1 MIGRGL
7 VQQTM
12 NRLPGPPSPGGIPS
26 PEKEPSRNLFLWL
39 EDTAR
44 DLSLACR
51 TLARTPGF
59 AIVAIVTL
67 ALGIGI
73 NTAVFTLFDAVFLRP
88 LPVRDPHRIA
98 VIHTT
103 SKKTVYGVDFS
114 FPEYLHI
121 QQENH
126 AFSGLVAWSPI
137 TVHLKIEGLTERL
150 DGEMVSTN
158 YNEVLGVEPIAGRD
172 FHPNEGEVPGGHP
185 VALISARLWR
195 VSFHSSTD
203 LVGKTAKLNG
213 NQFTLVGVMPEHFNG
228 LSSRRTDIWVPL
240 AMQPQVQPNRWN
252 FDPPDWFEDP
262 GHTWLNLAGRLRP
275 DISWAGAA
283 SSLAALVSELE
294 PLDRRWKENSLI
306 LSPGH
311 HTRLQ
316 PHLRAR
322 LHDIWTLLTVIVGS
336 VLLIACANVANLLL
350 SRADGRKLDMAVRL
364 AAGASRKHLIRLLL
378 IETAVLFVA
387 GGATSTLITLWCLD
401 WLGSIPLLTGQLHR
415 AHLGFGLLDG
425 RMLLF
430 TFVLSLTTTTIFGL
444 VPATRSSRIELFP
457 ELKATEPY
465 PQGRAGR
472 WRHILVILQVALS
485 TTLLIVAALLIRS
498 PGNRL
503 TMDPGFEVENVYTLS
518 VDVATQGYT
527 EEKGVLF
534 FRQLLRRTKEIPGV
548 ESATLASFA
557 PAGDSYAIV
566 SFRINR
572 EESVTAEMNMLFPKY
587 FETVGIPLIQGRDF
601 RWTDD
606 QDSEPVAIISQT
618 LAERY
623 WPNAEPIGKQFPS
636 DGSNSWKVIGVA
648 REMQF
653 HRLGHSSRPQLYFSQ
668 LQQSGGI
675 MTLMARSQPQQVS
688 TVVESMREAVHE
700 LDANLPI
707 YGSPSL
713 SARIAESISQWRLLN
728 FLLGTFGILALT
740 LASVGLY
747 GVLSHSVARRTR
759 EIAVRLAM
767 GAERDH
773 TVWLILRQALILV
786 AIGLSIGTAM
796 ALTGIRML
804 RNFVAELGPADPM
817 IFLIPAFVIVVASLL
832 ACAVP
837 AYRITR
843 LEPME
848 ALRHE

>member
-1 MIGRGL
+1 MIGCGL

-12 NRLPGPPSPGGIPS
+12 TRLPCPPSPDGIPLAA
-26 PEKEPSRNLFLWL
+26 KEPSRNLLLRL

-44 DLSLACR
+44 DLSLSCR

-59 AIVAIVTL
+59 TIVAIVTL
-67 ALGIGI
+67 ALGIGV

-88 LPVRDPHRIA
+88 LPVPDPHRIA

-103 SKKTVYGVDFS
+103 SKKTVFGVDFS

-121 QQENH
+121 QRENH

-137 TVHLKIEGLTERL
+137 TVHLKTEGLTERL
-150 DGEMVSTN
+150 DGEMVSAN
-158 YNEVLGVEPIAGRD
+158 YNEVLGVEPILGRD
-172 FHPNEGEVPGGHP
+172 FHPDEGEVPGRHP
-185 VALISARLWR
+185 VALISTRLWR
-195 VSFHSSTD
+195 VNFHSSTD
-203 LVGKTAKLNG
+203 VVGMTAKLNG
-213 NQFTLVGVMPEHFNG
+213 HIFTLVGVMPEQFNG

-240 AMQPQVQPNRWN
+240 TMQPQVQPNRWN
-252 FDPPDWFEDP
+252 FDPPDWFDDP
-262 GHTWLNLAGRLRP
+262 GHTWLNLIGRLKP
-275 DISWAGAA
+275 GISWASAG
-283 SSLAALVSELE
+283 SSLAVLVSELE
-294 PLDRRWKENSLI
+294 PLHRRWTENSLI
-306 LSPGH
+306 LVPGH
-311 HTRLQ
+311 HTRLYQ
-316 PHLRAR
+316 HLRAR
-322 LHDIWTLLTVIVGS
+322 LHDIWILLTVIVGS

-350 SRADGRKLDMAVRL
+350 SRADSRKLDMAVRL

-378 IETAVLFVA
+378 IETAVLFLAA
-387 GGATSTLITLWCLD
+387 GAISTLVTLWCLD
-401 WLGSIPLLTGQLHR
+401 SLGSIPLLTGHLHR

-444 VPATRSSRIELFP
+444 VPALRSSRIELFP

-465 PQGRAGR
+465 PKGRGGR

-485 TTLLIVAALLIRS
+485 TTLLVVAALLIRS
-498 PGNRL
+498 LGNRL
-503 TMDPGFEVENVYTLS
+503 ALDPGFEAENVYTLS
-518 VDVATQGYT
+518 VDVATQGYS
-527 EEKGVLF
+527 EANGALF
-534 FRQLLRRTKEIPGV
+534 FRQLLRRVEEMPGV
-548 ESATLASFA
+548 ESATLATFA

-566 SFRINR
+566 SFQRNR
-572 EESVTAEMNMLFPKY
+572 EDPATAELNMVFPRY
-587 FETVGIPLIQGRDF
+587 FETVGISLIQGRDF

-606 QDSEPVAIISQT
+606 QDSEPVTIISQT
-618 LAERY
+618 LAERF
-623 WPNAEPIGKQFPS
+623 WPDANPIGKQFPAY
-636 DGSNSWKVIGVA
+636 GSNSWKVIGVA

-653 HRLGHSSRPQLYFSQ
+653 RRVGHNPAPQIYFSQ
-668 LQQSGGI
+668 LQESGGI
-675 MTLMARSQPQQVS
+675 MTLMARTQPQQAS
-688 TVVESMREAVHE
+688 TVVDSMRQAVRE
-700 LDANLPI
+700 LDADLPTF
-707 YGSPSL
+707 GPPSL
-713 SARIAESISQWRLLN
+713 SARIARSVSQWRLLN
-728 FLLGTFGILALT
+728 LLLGTFGVLALT

-773 TVWLILRQALILV
+773 TVWLILRQALVLV
-786 AIGLSIGTAM
+786 AIGLAIGIAM
-796 ALTGIRML
+796 ALAGIRML

-817 IFLIPAFVIVVASLL
+817 IFLIPAFVIVVASLF

>member
-1 MIGRGL
+1 MIGFGL

-12 NRLPGPPSPGGIPS
+12 NRLPGPPPPAGIPL
-26 PEKEPSRNLFLWL
+26 PGKEPSRELLLRL

-44 DLSLACR
+44 DISLSCR

-59 AIVAIVTL
+59 TIVAIVTL
-67 ALGIGI
+67 ALGIGV

-88 LPVRDPHRIA
+88 LPVSDPHQIA

-103 SKKTVYGVDFS
+103 SKKTSYGVDFS

-121 QQENH
+121 QRENH
-126 AFSGLVAWSPI
+126 AFSGVVAWSPM
-137 TVHLKIEGLTERL
+137 TVHLKTDRLTERL
-150 DGEMVSTN
+150 NGEMVSAN
-158 YNEVLGVEPIAGRD
+158 YNEILGVEPIVGRD
-172 FHPNEGEVPGGHP
+172 FRPDEGEVPGRHP

-195 VSFHSSTD
+195 VSFQSSTD
-203 LVGKTAKLNG
+203 VVGKTAKLNG
-213 NQFTLVGVMPEHFNG
+213 NQFTLVGVMPEDFNG

-240 AMQPQVQPNRWN
+240 TMQPQVQPNRWN
-252 FDPPDWFEDP
+252 FDPPDWFEDS
-262 GHTWLNLAGRLRP
+262 GHTWLNLVGRLRP
-275 DISWAGAA
+275 DTSWASAGY
-283 SSLAALVSELE
+283 SLAALVSELE
-294 PLDRRWKENSLI
+294 PLNRRWRENSLVI
-306 LSPGH
+306 APGH

-316 PHLRAR
+316 PHMRAR
-322 LHDIWTLLTVIVGS
+322 LHDIWILLTVIVGS

-350 SRADGRKLDMAVRL
+350 SRADGRRLDMAVRL

-378 IETAVLFVA
+378 IETAMLFVA
-387 GGATSTLITLWCLD
+387 GGATSTLITLWYLD

-498 PGNRL
+498 LGNRL
-503 TMDPGFEVENVYTLS
+503 ALDPGFDTENVYTLS
-518 VDVATQGYT
+518 VDVATQGYS
-527 EEKGVLF
+527 EETGALF

-548 ESATLASFA
+548 ESATLATFA

-566 SFRINR
+566 DFRINR
-572 EESVTAEMNMLFPKY
+572 EEPVTAELNMLFPKY
-587 FETVGIPLIQGRDF
+587 FETVGIPLIRGRDF

-606 QDSEPVAIISQT
+606 RDSEAVAIISQT

-623 WPNAEPIGKQFPS
+623 WPAANPIGKQFPS
-636 DGSNSWKVIGVA
+636 DGPNSWKVIGVA

-653 HRLGHSSRPQLYFSQ
+653 HRLGHNARPQLYLSQ

-675 MTLMARSQPQQVS
+675 MTLMARTQPQQVS
-688 TVVESMREAVHE
+688 TVVESMRQAVHE
-700 LDANLPI
+700 LDADLPTF
-707 YGSPSL
+707 GPSSL

-767 GAERDH
+767 GANRDH
-773 TVWLILRQALILV
+773 TVWLILRQALVLV
-786 AIGLSIGTAM
+786 AIGLAMGIATAL
-796 ALTGIRML
+796 AGIRIL
-804 RNFVAELGPADPM
+804 RNFVAELEPADPM
-817 IFLIPAFVIVVASLL
+817 IFLFPGFVIVVASLF

-843 LEPME
+843 LELMD